1 MVYEDIELSKQI
13 TRETNFEKE
22 LEKCLEDISKNIEFG
37 VINMQMVHKVF
48 ESAK

>member
-1 MVYEDIELSKQI
+1 MICEDIELSKQI

-22 LEKCLEDISKNIEFG
+22 LEKCLEDINKNKEFG
-37 VINMQMVHKVF
+37 AISMQMVHKVF